1 GLRLLSVTAASI
13 ATTWVWLRHH
23 HRRPGRWRHLSWRH
37 NGRSL
42 HPRLLHHLT
51 LLLHL
56 HLLAVG
62 LALLPHLLPVELL
75 LLHLLLLALG
85 LALLFHLLAH
95 RLVLLRP
102 GGPLFSS
109 LLPGL
114 PAVGLL
120 LLFVLLTGS
129 PILLGCLL
137 AF

>member
-1 GLRLLSVTAASI
+1 PVKL
-13 ATTWVWLRHH
+13 
-23 HRRPGRWRHLSWRH
+23 
-37 NGRSL
+37 
-42 HPRLLHHLT
+42 

-56 HLLAVG
+56 HLMAVG

-137 AF
+137 AFQLPLLLKGLRIIGGPRGCGGTSPTVEALIPFSTDLLR

>member
-1 GLRLLSVTAASI
+1 
-13 ATTWVWLRHH
+13 
-23 HRRPGRWRHLSWRH
+23 
-37 NGRSL
+37 
-42 HPRLLHHLT
+42 
-51 LLLHL
+51 
-56 HLLAVG
+56 
-62 LALLPHLLPVELL
+62 
-75 LLHLLLLALG
+75 G

-137 AF
+137 AFQLSLLLKGLRIIGRPRGCGGPPAPRPPPLPSSPEIPLAVHPPRDGVRHHLVLLTHDHIFH